1 LNTELLAARESAAIS
16 QATPFV
22 SGLRQ
27 ATTEV
32 RQAATALMTDIPN
45 QVAQAMAKVTA
56 RAPSGMGAPPGMAP
70 KSVTQGKTLAQIE
83 QRLDP
88 TVEISKLLQANQID
102 RAFNL
107 ALSMSKVE
115 VVMWL
120 VNQVASDRIFGQTP
134 CPLSQGVL
142 LSLVQQLSSD
152 LTTPDAPKK
161 LDWIRDS
168 CLAVDPADPVLRQ
181 HMRPVLSTVHQSL
194 MAAANSPT
202 SAPEVRAG
210 TRLCIHV
217 VNSML
222 SSL

>member
-1 LNTELLAARESAAIS
+1 MLLSLSGHWLCWCRFFVPASCFSCLFGSECS
-16 QATPFV
+16 TPRSRRLHMPYV
-22 SGLRQ
+22 MLMLRLL
-27 ATTEV
+27 TLV
-32 RQAATALMTDIPN
+32 LCC
-45 QVAQAMAKVTA
+45 
-56 RAPSGMGAPPGMAP
+56 
-70 KSVTQGKTLAQIE
+70 SVFQETLALLFSLLCFCFIFFC
-83 QRLDP
+83 LFLVK
-88 TVEISKLLQANQID
+88 TVGTRCARFHMSSFMLMLILLT
-102 RAFNL
+102 FVL
-107 ALSMSKVE
+107 CCCV
-115 VVMWL
+115 
-120 VNQVASDRIFGQTP
+120 
-134 CPLSQGVL
+134 SQETLGVL

-181 HMRPVLSTVHQSL
+181 HMRPVLGTVHQSL